1 MVRSS
6 LLAFLEDEDRA
17 AQDFVVWL
25 CDDVLK
31 TSAFKSSFFRVF
43 FDGSYRKTGI
53 VSGGAVS
60 VQFSDDKSADLMLLE
75 SASWLHASGQ
85 RAILV
90 TSDKSMKMKAAAEGT
105 KTMWCEEFLTM
116 CRSFSGRSKR

>member
-1 MVRSS
+1 MEFAGSS
-6 LLAFLEDEDRA
+6 
-17 AQDFVVWL
+17 
-25 CDDVLK
+25 
-31 TSAFKSSFFRVF
+31 FRVF